1 MSGLLSQDRKVGL
14 ALDAFASCLK
24 GAEARIYFRRLRH
37 SELVPSRNRLLGGA
51 RDIEPLRL
59 KPDPFHRFMVCL
71 KAYPDTKRGSRRR
84 PPGCVFGSLTAVGGR
99 RLGRS
104 VEFGAAGRTCID
116 PSLRSG

>member
-59 KPDPFHRFMVCL
+59 KPDPFSAIYGM
-71 KAYPDTKRGSRRR
+71 PEGI
-84 PPGCVFGSLTAVGGR
+84 P
-99 RLGRS
+99 
-104 VEFGAAGRTCID
+104 
-116 PSLRSG
+116 